1 MSHEAF
7 ARKYRPRTFGEVV
20 GQEAIATALRGAV
33 HSGQLASVY
42 LFSGSHGVGKTSMA
56 RILAKSLNCPNKR
69 EGDPCL
75 ECPTCVSID
84 TGEALDVIEIDAAS
98 NRSIDDAR
106 RIREN
111 VLYRPQAAPFKVYIL
126 DEAHQLTSH
135 AWDALLKTFEEAP
148 EHARFVMATTELHK
162 IPTTIRSRAQVFHF
176 RRATRSD
183 VERRLQQICE
193 AEGVAITPGA
203 LSLVVRRSRGSMRD
217 AQKMLDQVV
226 TLGGEGETVDIEGVA
241 RLLGA
246 FTTERVERL
255 LGAISRGEAAPL
267 LAEVSSHAI
276 EGGQTT
282 TFIDELT
289 DALRAALYVQTCGK
303 DSPLLDDFGYEP
315 SSLVGVAEAL
325 SAEGLLLALAYL
337 VEAEQKLKLAR
348 EPRVLLEVVLV
359 RLARARE
366 LRPLGEVLERLERLE
381 ARLGGGSPL
390 PPGGGGGGGRGQG
403 GRPQGGP
410 PGGSQGGSF
419 DGGEPRGPRAQ
430 AQGAQPQ
437 GAHAGDRPQGREAG
451 SAQARG
457 AQGRQDPRAQQGRA
471 PQGRAPQARV
481 GGQGQGPPATT
492 AVMAPPRPG
501 RQSYAYPDHMRADA
515 PPSARPPEVR
525 QAPLPAQPGT
535 EARVAPSGP
544 GQGGPVQGGPVQGP
558 APARSRPDQRGA
570 PPSGQAGPGQQGGR
584 GPRPQEAGPGRA
596 QPAGV
601 QGGGPQQGPRG
612 GAQAQVA
619 PQAPAGQG
627 HISQPALEAAWNQI
641 QSSLG
646 QALGIAAEALAAG
659 QPQIGVTGPSEVE
672 LSVCLASFSWRSLN
686 NPRYVGRIAE
696 LLSGVL
702 GRPVN
707 LTMARRE
714 GQPQMNAAAPGAQTA
729 GNPLYE
735 HPLVVLAQREL
746 DARRVM

>member
-176 RRATRSD
+176 RRATRTD

-193 AEGVAITPGA
+193 AEGVGIAAEA

-226 TLGGEGETVDIEGVA
+226 TLGAEGETIEVADVA

-303 DSPLLDDFGYEP
+303 DSPLLDDFGYQP
-315 SSLVGVAEAL
+315 SSLVEVSEAL

-381 ARLGGGSPL
+381 ARLGGGNPL
-390 PPGGGGGGGRGQG
+390 PPGGPPRGGGGGGRGG
-403 GRPQGGP
+403 PQAPPGGP
-410 PGGSQGGSF
+410 PPAGRGAEFAGQQSG
-419 DGGEPRGPRAQ
+419 GPRAQ
-430 AQGAQPQ
+430 AG
-437 GAHAGDRPQGREAG
+437 AG
-451 SAQARG
+451 SGARGQQGGPERARSFGGPGTQDRAPQPAQAR
-457 AQGRQDPRAQQGRA
+457 A
-471 PQGRAPQARV
+471 PQARAPQARV
-481 GGQGQGPPATT
+481 DGRPQGPPPGAT

-525 QAPLPAQPGT
+525 QQAPTQQAPTQQAPPQQAPPQQAPPQQPP
-535 EARVAPSGP
+535 RQQPPSGP
-544 GQGGPVQGGPVQGP
+544 SGFQPQQRERPPAQGQPQQRERPP
-558 APARSRPDQRGA
+558 AQAQESA
-570 PPSGQAGPGQQGGR
+570 PPSAG
-584 GPRPQEAGPGRA
+584 
-596 QPAGV
+596 
-601 QGGGPQQGPRG
+601 
-612 GAQAQVA
+612 
-619 PQAPAGQG
+619 G
-627 HISQPALEAAWNQI
+627 HLSQPAVEAAWNQI
-641 QSSLG
+641 QGSLG
-646 QALGIAAEALAAG
+646 EALGIAAEALGAG
-659 QPQIGVTGPSEVE
+659 QPLVEVKGPSAIE

-686 NPRYVGRIAE
+686 NDRYAGRIAE
-696 LLSGVL
+696 LLSSVL
-702 GRPVN
+702 GRPIQ
-707 LTMARRE
+707 LTLARRE
-714 GQPQMNAAAPGAQTA
+714 GQPQMNAAAPGARTA
-729 GNPLYE
+729 GNPLYD
-735 HPLVVLAQREL
+735 HPLVKLAQREL

>member
-56 RILAKSLNCPNKR
+56 RILAKSLNCPTKT
-69 EGDPCL
+69 EGEPCL

-84 TGEALDVIEIDAAS
+84 SGEALDVIEIDAAS

-148 EHARFVMATTELHK
+148 EHARFVLATTELHK

-193 AEGVAITPGA
+193 AEGVAITPEA

-226 TLGGEGETVDIEGVA
+226 TLGAGGDAIDVADVA

-267 LAEVSSHAI
+267 LAEVSAHAM

-282 TFIDELT
+282 TFLDELS

-303 DSPLLDDFGYEP
+303 DSPLLDDFGYQP
-315 SSLVGVAEAL
+315 SSLVEVADAL
-325 SAEGLLLALAYL
+325 SAEGLLLALSYL

-390 PPGGGGGGGRGQG
+390 PPGGGGGHGRFGGGAGRQQEGAAHGSQQG
-403 GRPQGGP
+403 GGQQGG
-410 PGGSQGGSF
+410 GQQGGT
-419 DGGEPRGPRAQ
+419 Q
-430 AQGAQPQ
+430 ASRSVRSEGQP
-437 GAHAGDRPQGREAG
+437 G
-451 SAQARG
+451 
-457 AQGRQDPRAQQGRA
+457 
-471 PQGRAPQARV
+471 PQARFSNAEARPPQPQARAQ
-481 GGQGQGPPATT
+481 GGQTPPPAST

-515 PPSARPPEVR
+515 PPSAPQRAPVQVQSAAPAVRQGHTAPAAGESRPSAQPEVGHAR
-525 QAPLPAQPGT
+525 GVPTAPP
-535 EARVAPSGP
+535 
-544 GQGGPVQGGPVQGP
+544 P
-558 APARSRPDQRGA
+558 AP
-570 PPSGQAGPGQQGGR
+570 
-584 GPRPQEAGPGRA
+584 PQEASASSPA
-596 QPAGV
+596 PPQPV
-601 QGGGPQQGPRG
+601 RS
-612 GAQAQVA
+612 
-619 PQAPAGQG
+619 G
-627 HISQPALEAAWNQI
+627 HLSQPALEAAWNQV
-641 QSSLG
+641 QGNLG
-646 QALGIAAEALAAG
+646 EALGIAAEALGAG
-659 QPQIGVTGPSEVE
+659 QPLLEIKGPNQVE

-686 NPRYVGRIAE
+686 NPRYAARIGE

-702 GRPVN
+702 GRPVE
-707 LTMARRE
+707 LSFARRE
-714 GQPQMNAAAPGAQTA
+714 GQPQLNTAAPGARTA
-729 GNPLYE
+729 GNPLYD
-735 HPLVVLAQREL
+735 HPLVKLAQREL

>member
-148 EHARFVMATTELHK
+148 EHARFVLATTELHK

-176 RRATRSD
+176 RRATRTD

-193 AEGVAITPGA
+193 AEGVGITPDA

-226 TLGGEGETVDIEGVA
+226 TLGAEGEAIEVADVA

-267 LAEVSSHAI
+267 LAEVSSHAL

-282 TFIDELT
+282 TFLDELT

-303 DSPLLDDFGYEP
+303 DSPLLDDFGYQP
-315 SSLVGVAEAL
+315 SSLVEVAEAL

-381 ARLGGGSPL
+381 ARLGGGNPL
-390 PPGGGGGGGRGQG
+390 PPGGGGGRTGGGAPEGGRGSQF
-403 GRPQGGP
+403 
-410 PGGSQGGSF
+410 GGSQGG
-419 DGGEPRGPRAQ
+419 GPRAE
-430 AQGAQPQ
+430 APAGARAEGGRGPQTRGGFDQPQ
-437 GAHAGDRPQGREAG
+437 A
-451 SAQARG
+451 S
-457 AQGRQDPRAQQGRA
+457 QQGGARA
-471 PQGRAPQARV
+471 ARAEGGRGR
-481 GGQGQGPPATT
+481 PPATT

-515 PPSARPPEVR
+515 PPATR
-525 QAPLPAQPGT
+525 PLP
-535 EARVAPSGP
+535 
-544 GQGGPVQGGPVQGP
+544 
-558 APARSRPDQRGA
+558 DQTR
-570 PPSGQAGPGQQGGR
+570 
-584 GPRPQEAGPGRA
+584 
-596 QPAGV
+596 
-601 QGGGPQQGPRG
+601 
-612 GAQAQVA
+612 A
-619 PQAPAGQG
+619 PQAPEARAPQPRDTQVLEPEREAPRARPPAGPPPRPHAGSRQPAVAHERPPQPAEGPPPAQQRAPAPVAAG
-627 HISQPALEAAWNQI
+627 HLSQPALEAAWNQI
-641 QSSLG
+641 QGSLG
-646 QALGIAAEALAAG
+646 EALGIAAEALGAG
-659 QPQIGVTGPSEVE
+659 QPLVKAVGPSEVE

-686 NPRYVGRIAE
+686 NPRYAGRIAE

-702 GRPVN
+702 GRPVQ
-707 LTMARRE
+707 LTLARRD
-714 GQPQMNAAAPGAQTA
+714 GQPQMNAAAPGARTA

-735 HPLVVLAQREL
+735 HPLVKLAQREL